1 MEIGAAFPAGDQ
13 VSKPVQQCEGV
24 FDDQAHGLVGV
35 VGTFLADQGVIPRWR
50 SWSR

>member
-13 VSKPVQQCEGV
+13 ASKPVQQCEGV
-24 FDDQAHGLVGV
+24 FDNQAHGLVGAT
-35 VGTFLADQGVIPRWR
+35 GTFSAGQGVITRWR